1 MCHPDLLQDRGTIPP
16 ASSTVVCWSTMAGP
30 LPRGCLPA
38 KGVALSKVMFS
49 FQGQLSSSECLMYKT
64 KASTAS
70 ELPTGL
76 VGCFVAALHQFNFC
90 LSMLPSLLYSCC
102 WQHSPDS
109 FLLANLCLTIRF
121 SGNPTY
127 DIFYFSSFYIRKYDY
142 PLCLSI
148 SVCLYLS
155 GQSSFDPFLDFPHWM
170 QPRCF
175 HRGRKCYEL

>member
-1 MCHPDLLQDRGTIPP
+1 
-16 ASSTVVCWSTMAGP
+16 
-30 LPRGCLPA
+30 
-38 KGVALSKVMFS
+38 MFS

-155 GQSSFDPFLDFPHWM
+155 GQSSFDRSGLLFKNTELWSHLWKSLSVHPKWDVTPFSNIFPGDCNVLAASANSWVWDWASVGGSLR
-170 QPRCF
+170 Q
-175 HRGRKCYEL
+175 RGP